1 MPLNEFLIFALA
13 SLLLNLTPGNDMLY
27 IISRSTGQ
35 GMKAGIVSAFGI
47 MAGSL
52 VHITAAVI
60 GLSAILASSAIAFNL
75 IKFIGAIYLIYLG
88 LHALLSRKQVS
99 FKKSELKG
107 HAYNKIFMQGA
118 LTNILNPKVALFFL
132 AFLPQFIDMHAP
144 DKDEMILFL
153 GIYFSVSGTIVN
165 LGVAVLFGKL
175 ANFLSR
181 SPGFLRMQEKIT
193 GVILLALGIR
203 VALSTKT
210 N

>member
-1 MPLNEFLIFALA
+1 MPLSDFLIFALA

-52 VHITAAVI
+52 VHISAAVI
-60 GLSAILASSAIAFNL
+60 GLSALLAQSAVAFNL
-75 IKFIGAIYLIYLG
+75 VKLIGAVYLIYLG
-88 LHALLSRKQVS
+88 LHALLSRKRSS
-99 FKKSELKG
+99 FEKRDLKDQT
-107 HAYNKIFMQGA
+107 YRKIFLQGA

-132 AFLPQFIDMHAP
+132 AFLPQFINMQAP
-144 DKDEMILFL
+144 DKNEMILFL

-165 LGVAVLFGKL
+165 LGVAILFGKL
-175 ANFLSR
+175 AKFLSR
-181 SPGFLRMQEKIT
+181 SPGFIKIQEKIT
-193 GVILLALGIR
+193 GIILLALGIR